1 MQRLIFSLCALSVL
15 IAGVTYV
22 AWNDYQATHAKTNIR
37 ASTIATDINSG
48 RVISGERSTARDVLK
63 SAKGVTYESPEHP
76 TNLKKANAVALEWE
90 ETGGEAETVAEVRT
104 FDGGSWTPWTELGG
118 TDDGK
123 EGTPESK
130 HAGIVLTKNAQKAQY
145 RFIIAPGQ
153 ATEIKTPKLNA
164 IDATEGPD
172 PTKTTLSGRLF
183 GKKAQAVT
191 RPGGPRIFSRT
202 EWGSPDGEFSPRWDP
217 EYRPLNRVIVHH
229 TASTVVNGD
238 SAAAVR
244 AIWYQH
250 ANTQGWGDIGYNY
263 LVDPNGAIFQGR
275 AYDKDYAQ
283 ANNMDVVGGHAL
295 GNNYGTTG
303 ISAIG
308 NFSTQSAPYAMLNA
322 IGAMAGYKAMTYS
335 FDPGAG
341 SNLVGHRDVYSTN
354 CPGNNV
360 YNAFATVR
368 AIASN
373 NYGLYY
379 REYNYG
385 YSYQGQGVNGAPGS
399 EIFLKAYESANF
411 YVDLK
416 NEGAATWQSSTI
428 HLGTSRPYNRPSGLA
443 TAGWLN
449 ADRPPAFTQKVTI
462 NNDGTKSLSPA
473 TAIAPGEIA
482 RFAFPVKAPNVNGTL
497 NEYFHLVVEGYSWF
511 PRDLGVYWIVNVS
524 PEIYRYQFVDQTY
537 EVPANPNTDGT
548 LSLTLKNTGNV
559 AWTNNGDDKTPRLAP
574 SRPNDRSS
582 ALRHASWASAN
593 RVSAFTGK
601 VSLDAAGQPQRD
613 GAGKVVVQNATQVA
627 PGEAA
632 NFTFDVRTPARP
644 VVTNEYFNLV
654 VDGKLWMPDLGVYWP
669 LNQGQNYRSQ
679 WTGQSA
685 APVISKASN
694 PIGTL
699 YFDYKNTGSY
709 AWDKS
714 GIIRLG
720 TSRPLD
726 RASVFAT
733 FGLSPTSTPALPA
746 NTKNWLSTNRAAD
759 FTGKVSGG
767 VLDTSAT
774 AIQPGEVG
782 RFQIPLDTRNV
793 APGVYRQYFQMVAD
807 GFAWLEDYGV
817 FLDVTVQP

>member
-1 MQRLIFSLCALSVL
+1 MRRLLLSLGALGTL
-15 IAGVTYV
+15 IAGVTYLV
-22 AWNDYQATHAKTNIR
+22 WNDYRVTHARTNIQ
-37 ASTIATDINSG
+37 SQTIQTNLHEG
-48 RVISGERSTARDVLK
+48 KVVSGERASPKEVLK
-63 SAKGVTYESPEHP
+63 SDKGVIYESPEHS

-90 ETGGEAETVAEVRT
+90 ETGGDGETIAEIRT
-104 FDGGSWTPWTELGG
+104 FNGRSWTPWTALGA

-123 EGTPESK
+123 DGMPANK
-130 HAGIVLTKNAQKAQY
+130 HAGILLTKDARKAQY
-145 RFIIAPGQ
+145 RLTIAAGQ
-153 ATEIKTPKLNA
+153 ATEIKNPKLNA

-172 PTKTTLSGRLF
+172 PTRTSLSSRLF
-183 GKKAQAVT
+183 GEKAQAAA
-191 RPGGPRIFSRT
+191 RPSGPRVFSRT
-202 EWGSPDGEFSPRWDP
+202 EWGCPDGESSPRWGPD
-217 EYRPLNRVIVHH
+217 YRPLSRVIVHH
-229 TASTVVNGD
+229 TVSVSSGN
-238 SAAAVR
+238 SAADVR

-250 ANTQGWGDIGYNY
+250 ANAQDWGDIGYNY
-263 LVDPNGAIFQGR
+263 VVDPNGAIFQGR
-275 AYDKDYAQ
+275 AYDKTYAE
-283 ANNMDVVGGHAL
+283 ANNLDVVGGHAL
-295 GNNYGTTG
+295 GSNYGTTG
-303 ISAIG
+303 IAAIG
-308 NFSTQSAPYAMLNA
+308 NFTTQGAPYAMLNA

-341 SNLVGHRDVYSTN
+341 ANLVGHRDVYSTN
-354 CPGNNV
+354 CPGNNL
-360 YNAFATVR
+360 YNAFPTVR

-379 REYNYG
+379 RDYNYG
-385 YSYQGQGVNGAPGS
+385 YSYQGQGVNGSPGS
-399 EIFLKAYESANF
+399 EISLKAYESANF

-416 NEGAATWQSSTI
+416 NEGAATWQNSTI

-443 TAGWLN
+443 TTGWLN

-462 NNDGTKSLSPA
+462 NGDGSKSLTPA

-511 PRDLGVYWIVNVS
+511 PRDLGVYWIVNVT
-524 PEIYRYQFVDQTY
+524 PEIYQYQFVDQTY
-537 EVPANPNTDGT
+537 DVPPSPNLDGT

-559 AWTNNGDDKTPRLAP
+559 TWTNNGDDKTPRLAP
-574 SRPNDRSS
+574 SRPNDRLS
-582 ALRHASWASAN
+582 ALKHSSWVSAN
-593 RVSAFTGK
+593 RVGPFTGK
-601 VSLDAAGQPQRD
+601 VALNGSGQPQRD
-613 GAGKVVVQNATQVA
+613 GGGKVVVQNATQIA

-632 NFTFDVRTPARP
+632 NFTFTVHTPARP

-654 VDGKLWMPDLGVYWP
+654 VDGKLWMPDLGVFWP
-669 LNQGQNYRSQ
+669 LYQPQNYRSQ
-679 WTGQSA
+679 WAGQSA
-685 APVISKASN
+685 APVISKASS

-699 YFDYKNTGSY
+699 HFDYKNTGTY
-709 AWDKS
+709 PWRKD

-733 FGLSPTSTPALPA
+733 FGLSSSTTPALPA
-746 NTKNWLSTNRAAD
+746 NTTNWLSAARAAD

-774 AIQPGEVG
+774 SIQPGETG
-782 RFQIPLDTRNV
+782 RFRIPLDARNV

-817 FLDVTVQP
+817 FLDVVVQP